1 MHIVLQEDVTGSG
14 LACDSVPVCPL
25 SVETGD
31 AGATACAIPFAK
43 GDGWCDPANNVPAC
57 DYDGG
62 DCCASPNEQKQSD
75 ALEEEEDVS
84 GTSCRDG
91 ESYKCGQDHFGVNLN
106 AYQCVDP
113 RFKCEAVN
121 APFRQDAFDP
131 DCTSAI
137 YALADAPKLVV
148 QVRRLFVGR

>member
-1 MHIVLQEDVTGSG
+1 
-14 LACDSVPVCPL
+14 
-25 SVETGD
+25 
-31 AGATACAIPFAK
+31 
-43 GDGWCDPANNVPAC
+43 
-57 DYDGG
+57 
-62 DCCASPNEQKQSD
+62 
-75 ALEEEEDVS
+75 VS

-137 YALADAPKLVV
+137 YALADAPKLVI
-148 QVRRLFVGR
+148 QVRAVTMSNTFHRSKVLPLWSSHETDLELLV